1 MRNGNILLPAVT
13 TDMRGPASLDSAN
26 SYIYPFIGSYDF
38 SGGFSATNSK
48 GSKDGGLGEEFSA
61 CFDHGL
67 YVLFVSL
74 WVKMIAYILQ
84 VNVKG

>member
-1 MRNGNILLPAVT
+1 
-13 TDMRGPASLDSAN
+13 
-26 SYIYPFIGSYDF
+26 
-38 SGGFSATNSK
+38 
-48 GSKDGGLGEEFSA
+48 LGKEFSA